1 MQLNI
6 SINLDN
12 AAFKEDLDG
21 ELAAIFAHIINR
33 IPGAL
38 FDSHGKTAGTFSLEE
53 ETTEEPLEEETTEE
67 PND

>member
-12 AAFKEDLDG
+12 AAFEEDLDG

-38 FDSHGKTAGTFSLEE
+38 FDSNGNKAGSFSLEETE
-53 ETTEEPLEEETTEE
+53 ETTEEKK
-67 PND
+67 